1 MEFID
6 FLFLAEQFFLRLFEL
21 INTSN
26 NYELGFQDITYLIVL
41 VNLLWVRNDTS
52 NNHEKA

>member
-1 MEFID
+1 MD
-6 FLFLAEQFFLRLFEL
+6 FLFLAEQFCLRLFEL

>member
-1 MEFID
+1 MEFMD
-6 FLFLAEQFFLRLFEL
+6 FLFLAEQFCLRLFEL